1 MRKKKINERAVQM
14 QIGWYAPKL
23 ILGDTLLGQRHTEEV
38 TGLFVW
44 LVLAH
49 NIYTQLCAHM

>member
-1 MRKKKINERAVQM
+1 M
-14 QIGWYAPKL
+14 QIGLYAPKL
-23 ILGDTLLGQRHTEEV
+23 ILWDTLLGQTHTEEG
-38 TGLFVW
+38 TGPFVW